1 MDQLEKEYLA
11 KAGSELRFATIEEHR
26 DEIVALMKKSG
37 IVDPLGMIIDIKGSD
52 GRRMYTAWNLSNW
65 MSDAE
70 AEKKID
76 DAITFYDGEGRFPMM
91 LMVWTWGAAERL
103 MPITSPTALE
113 SLRDL
118 KRIIE
123 PGQAGVIAI
132 GRHGNSYAIV
142 ELFGPVADQL
152 ENVRCSPAS
161 RSFGGVSTN
170 GLQMPTKTKPCHP
183 DKHVWVGTTLEL
195 QWLDVMCVECG
206 ALGFVFE
213 PTTREVV
220 DTFEHSPYRLM
231 DNSRVTIQHDD
242 EEMRPH
248 LTESLDMLCRLA
260 MDREP
265 VPSEVVVPLEYDN
278 EFAWKI
284 WDLLAMVKREIS
296 SIADDLE
303 RMGIVE
309 EATRI
314 RESLLDHIQAIR
326 WEWIRTSPYS
336 PSGTDAQWVEQSE
349 NIPEDMESDPHL
361 LDGLR
366 TILQNAESVR
376 DRAAKGLNI
385 LETKSPDEPLSYEE
399 ACRHYTEWAE
409 SESLRRGQISA
420 CVPTPNSRFSDLWY
434 DTWHI
439 GNGNGMLA
447 KVGPTGRVWPPPHT
461 IKRFGMEAIRMEV
474 NDE

>member
-1 MDQLEKEYLA
+1 MDQREKEYFA
-11 KAGSELRFATIEEHR
+11 KAESKLRHAAIDEHR

-37 IVDPLGMIIDIKGSD
+37 IVDPLGMILDIKGSY
-52 GRRMYTAWNLSNW
+52 GRRMYSAWNLSNG
-65 MSDAE
+65 MSDSA
-70 AEKKID
+70 AEKKND
-76 DAITFYDGEGRFPMM
+76 DAITFYDGEGRFPVM

-113 SLRDL
+113 SLRGL

-142 ELFGPVADQL
+142 ERFGPVADQL
-152 ENVRCSPAS
+152 ENECCSPANRTLS
-161 RSFGGVSTN
+161 EVSTN

-183 DKHVWVGTTLEL
+183 DKHVWVGTTFELRWLEVL
-195 QWLDVMCVECG
+195 CVKCG

-213 PTTREVV
+213 PTTREVH
-220 DTFEHSPYRLM
+220 DTFGHSPYRLM
-231 DNSRVTIQHDD
+231 DNSRVMILHDD
-242 EEMRPH
+242 DEMRPH
-248 LTESLDMLCRLA
+248 LRESLDMLCRPA
-260 MDREP
+260 MNREP
-265 VPSEVVVPLEYDN
+265 VPSEIVVQLEYCP

-326 WEWIRTSPYS
+326 WEWIKTAPYI
-336 PSGTDAQWVEQSE
+336 PRGTDWQWVEQSE
-349 NIPEDMESDPHL
+349 NIPEDMECDPQL
-361 LDGLR
+361 LDGLK
-366 TILQNAESVR
+366 TILQDAESVR
-376 DRAAKGLNI
+376 DRAAKGLDI
-385 LETKSPDEPLSYEE
+385 LKTKSPDEPLSYEE
-399 ACRHYTEWAE
+399 ACRRYTEWAE

-434 DTWHI
+434 DTWHL

-461 IKRFGMEAIRMEV
+461 IKRMGMEAIRMEV